1 MAKTDSP
8 IFMIKGLRSPVKRC
22 LRSAHLAGK
31 QKSPFFLRIGL
42 FSLKERGIKRQEA
55 KII

>member
-22 LRSAHLAGK
+22 LGSVHLAGK

-42 FSLKERGIKRQEA
+42 FSLEERGIKRQEA

>member
-22 LRSAHLAGK
+22 LGSVHLAGK
-31 QKSPFFLRIGL
+31 QKGPFFLRIGL
-42 FSLKERGIKRQEA
+42 FSLEERGIKRQEA
-55 KII
+55 KMI